1 MHNTLFFFIIAIIV
15 FGYILEQFLVWLNA
29 SHLTE
34 ILPVE
39 LQGIFDPAE
48 YKRSQ
53 AYKKENERF
62 SMITSTFSFLVLI
75 TMLWLGGFAWVDQVA
90 RGYSQN
96 PILLALIFFGILMF
110 ASDLLNTPFSIY
122 DTFVIEEKYGFNKT
136 SLKTYILDKI
146 KGWILG
152 AVMGGG
158 MLALIIWFWKATGSY
173 FWLWAWAATTGFSL
187 FMMMFYSNL
196 IVPLFN
202 KQSPLPD
209 GDLRNAIESFSHK
222 AGFKLKNIYLID
234 GSKRSSK
241 ANAYFTGIGAKK
253 RIVLYDTLVNDLS
266 VEEIVA
272 VLAHEIGHYKKK
284 HTLTGLIISTLETG
298 LTLYIFSLLVNKPE
312 LSAALGTNQHSFHLA
327 ILAFGVLYSPVS
339 LVLGLAMNVVSR
351 SNEYAADGF
360 AASLGQADNLI
371 SALRKLTR
379 KNLSNLTP
387 HPAYVFFHYSH
398 PTLFQRIRSLKKE

>member
-1 MHNTLFFFIIAIIV
+1 MHNTLFFIIIGIIV
-15 FGYILEQFLVWLNA
+15 FGYLLEQFLVWLNA
-29 SHLTE
+29 SQLTE
-34 ILPVE
+34 LLPVE
-39 LQGIFDPAE
+39 LQGIFDPEE

-53 AYKKENERF
+53 AYKKENDRF

-75 TMLWLGGFAWVDQVA
+75 AMLWLGGFAWMDKVA

-110 ASDLLNTPFSIY
+110 ASDLLNTPFSIW

-136 SLKTYILDKI
+136 SPKTYILDKI

-152 AVMGGG
+152 ALIGGG
-158 MLALIIWFWKATGSY
+158 MLALVIWFWTATGSY
-173 FWLWAWAATTGFSL
+173 FWLWAWAASTGFSL
-187 FMMMFYSNL
+187 FMLMFYSNL

-202 KQSPLPD
+202 KQTPLPD
-209 GDLRNAIESFSHK
+209 GDLRNAIESFSLR
-222 AGFKLKNIYLID
+222 AGFKLKNIYVMD

-253 RIVLYDTLVNDLS
+253 RIVLYDTLINDLS

-298 LTLYIFSLLVNKPE
+298 FTLYIFSLLVNKPD

-351 SNEYAADGF
+351 SNEYAADRF
-360 AASLGQADNLI
+360 ASQFEQGNNLI

-398 PTLFQRIRSLKKE
+398 PTLLQRIRSLKKV